1 MLKEVSKG
9 TFIYLLIRAGK
20 CTASHVAGVQGNS
33 VFFGCTVIIKTQFE
47 KRTLIV
53 KSPVTELLFL
63 LARSS
68 LTTEKSESKFFAL
81 IMITSGPL
89 IGSLRFDD
97 GNVNDNA
104 TNQ

>member
-1 MLKEVSKG
+1 MQVPLSLVTANTDIVSNVLKEVSKE

-33 VFFGCTVIIKTQFE
+33 VFFGRTVIIKTQFE

-63 LARSS
+63 
-68 LTTEKSESKFFAL
+68 
-81 IMITSGPL
+81 
-89 IGSLRFDD
+89 
-97 GNVNDNA
+97 
-104 TNQ
+104 